1 MKERIRKSIDKV
13 KSNDRTKEKMYSNI
27 VKSRVEN
34 EKIGKKRI
42 ASMRWI
48 PIVAILI
55 MMMTVTALATKNL
68 FLERMQSIS
77 NQKKQEYVTELQ
89 RAEVH
94 ADSFSRKFTKSENE
108 RIENLRKQYEQS
120 GMFPKGEIKKV
131 EGDVEIEKNT
141 LAFIIDESKFVLPER
156 ELTDEEILEILDFQY
171 QRDYSLLAEREKETQ
186 EMITNITEEEAVEM
200 AKCYIGE
207 IYEIS
212 LDDFKM
218 ENEIDGEKDYV
229 IVFKNSKNDEYS
241 VIIDTETKQ
250 VSEIQHPLELS
261 DYDNSMVLNEKEL
274 SIYNDSVH
282 EILKDKLNVMDKT
295 TDVYCEYYE
304 NSDGT
309 IYKGNIQYIAKL
321 KDGTCW
327 IVKYSLKREKV
338 YNVVL
343 TSYDSYAENK
353 NNNDQKFKN
362 VGIKRKQIKVP
373 LKR

>member
-141 LAFIIDESKFVLPER
+141 LALIIDESKFVLPER